1 MTSEGRGETM
11 CGRFTLTQPGQL
23 RLRFGLE
30 KDVTLDP
37 RYNVAPAQD
46 IPVVRSQATGRVSWL
61 PYSSARRNI
70 VLRRADEYGS

>member
-1 MTSEGRGETM
+1 M

-46 IPVVRSQATGRVSWL
+46 IPVVRSQATGRVS
-61 PYSSARRNI
+61 
-70 VLRRADEYGS
+70 